1 MAHLDPLAE
10 IEHVWKQLLSPL
22 SILVLSKTYGK
33 ITLIMVLFWR
43 LQFRGFCVCPVF
55 KEWKTSTNI
64 QKHQDCWLCMGFEWY
79 KYIHIYIYIHT
90 YIYIHA
96 FTYTHTYTC
105 TYTFTYTLTYTY
117 TYTYIY
123 IHSCIYIYAYVYM
136 YLYINIYIEKD
147 IYMYVYLKTH
157 TYIHTCIHTYIH
169 TYTQYHT
176 IPYRTVPYR
185 TIPYHTNNHTLP
197 ARAAWTQEKQRLKF
211 SHWLTK
217 GT

>member
-79 KYIHIYIYIHT
+79 KYIHIYIHT
-90 YIYIHA
+90 YIY
-96 FTYTHTYTC
+96 T
-105 TYTFTYTLTYTY
+105 
-117 TYTYIY
+117 
-123 IHSCIYIYAYVYM
+123 CIYIYAYVYM
-136 YLYINIYIEKD
+136 YLYIYIYLDIYIY
-147 IYMYVYLKTH
+147 IYI
-157 TYIHTCIHTYIH
+157 YIYTQLHLHIRIRIHVLIHKHIHRKRYTCTCI
-169 TYTQYHT
+169 
-176 IPYRTVPYR
+176 
-185 TIPYHTNNHTLP
+185 
-197 ARAAWTQEKQRLKF
+197 
-211 SHWLTK
+211 
-217 GT
+217 